1 MSDKEKDVRMKAVI
15 MAGGKGTRIASVNSE
30 VPKPMIPLEGKP
42 VLEYQVECLKR
53 QGIREYIFVTGYLG
67 DRIESWFGDGR
78 RFGISVSYIREEYP
92 LGTAG
97 ALYMLRNMPDD
108 DFLLINGDIIFDVD
122 INRFSEAHRRCGGMA
137 TILVHPNSHPYD
149 SSLVVAGRD
158 GLVREWLHKEEKR
171 TWYQNRVNAGIH
183 ILSSKLFTYLRSK
196 NMLSELC
203 PLDLDRDI
211 LKPLIDEKELY
222 AYYSTEYVKDMG
234 TPERYES
241 VCRDIRL
248 GRVAQKNLSRRQKAV
263 FLDRDGTINRHVGF
277 LRNIDDFELL
287 NGVARA
293 IRMINEQGFLVI
305 VVTNQPVIA
314 RGEISEVELEEI
326 HRKMETL
333 LGAEGAYVDA
343 VYYCPHHPDAGFPGE
358 RKEYKVRC
366 QCRKPEPGLL
376 FQAAQEYNIELTDS
390 WMVGD
395 SGNDILAGIAAGCRT
410 AGVYGCPGGNGTFDD
425 LLEFAEFLSRRET

>member
-1 MSDKEKDVRMKAVI
+1 MKAVI
-15 MAGGKGTRIASVNSE
+15 MAGGKGTRIAAVNSE

-53 QGIREYIFVTGYLG
+53 QGIREYIFVTGHLG
-67 DRIESWFGDGR
+67 DQIESWFGDGR

-97 ALYMLRNMPDD
+97 ALYMLRNMSDD

-122 INRFSEAHRRCGGMA
+122 INRFSEAHHRCGGMA

-183 ILSSKLFTYLRSK
+183 ILSSKLFTHLRSK
-196 NMLSELC
+196 NMFSELC

-314 RGEISEVELEEI
+314 RGEISEAELEEI

-333 LGAEGAYVDA
+333 LGTEGAYVDA

-376 FQAAQEYNIELTDS
+376 FQAAREYNIELTDS

-410 AGVYGCPGGNGTFDD
+410 AGVYGCAGGNGTFDD
-425 LLEFAEFLSRRET
+425 LLEFAEFLGRRET

>member
-1 MSDKEKDVRMKAVI
+1 MVPEP
-15 MAGGKGTRIASVNSE
+15 GKR
-30 VPKPMIPLEGKP
+30 
-42 VLEYQVECLKR
+42 
-53 QGIREYIFVTGYLG
+53 
-67 DRIESWFGDGR
+67 
-78 RFGISVSYIREEYP
+78 
-92 LGTAG
+92 
-97 ALYMLRNMPDD
+97 
-108 DFLLINGDIIFDVD
+108 
-122 INRFSEAHRRCGGMA
+122 
-137 TILVHPNSHPYD
+137 
-149 SSLVVAGRD
+149 
-158 GLVREWLHKEEKR
+158 
-171 TWYQNRVNAGIH
+171 
-183 ILSSKLFTYLRSK
+183 
-196 NMLSELC
+196 
-203 PLDLDRDI
+203 
-211 LKPLIDEKELY
+211 
-222 AYYSTEYVKDMG
+222 
-234 TPERYES
+234 
-241 VCRDIRL
+241 
-248 GRVAQKNLSRRQKAV
+248 
-263 FLDRDGTINRHVGF
+263 NRHVGF

-358 RKEYKVRC
+358 RKEYKIRC